1 LTRYQTRT
9 GIPPA
14 PGKLQT
20 VTSQA
25 GASTTTSEPNLI
37 AALDVDYRRDD
48 LAVAAGVWFEG
59 WSAPAAQHEAVATVR
74 DVAPYQPGQFFR
86 RELPCLLAVLARGP
100 AALVIIVDGFV
111 WLDAGH
117 PGLGAHLH
125 EALGGRTIVIGV
137 AKTAYAGAQGAVPV
151 CRGASRSPLYVT
163 AAGASAADAAG
174 WVTAMHGPHRL
185 PTLLKRVDRLART
198 ATPSPAT

>member
-1 LTRYQTRT
+1 LTPDARHT

-14 PGKLQT
+14 PGRLHT
-20 VTSQA
+20 VTNQA
-25 GASTTTSEPNLI
+25 GASTTTSEPTLI

-48 LAVAAGVWFEG
+48 FAVAAGVWFDG
-59 WSAPAAQHEAVATVR
+59 WPAPAAQYEAVATVR

-100 AALVIIVDGFV
+100 AARVIIVDGFV
-111 WLDAGH
+111 WLDAGR

-125 EALGGRTIVIGV
+125 EALGGHSIVIGV
-137 AKTAYAGAQGAVPV
+137 AKTAYAGALDAVPV

-163 AAGASAADAAG
+163 VAGASAADAAA

-185 PTLLKRVDRLART
+185 PTLLKRVDQLARN